1 VHAVVFDIDGTLLQ
15 SAAVDDALYKNAVR
29 SVLRDARIRPCID
42 DYDFVSD
49 SGILSQILADNAVS
63 DDPEIVAAI
72 KTRFV
77 ELLKAHISG
86 HGPFPEIPGAR
97 DFLRKIGDSSN
108 HAAAMA
114 TGGWRESALLKLDTA
129 GFGEFGYP
137 IATSDDAYDRKEIM
151 RIAVSYLG
159 DSFSSITYYGDG
171 PWDRDAS
178 LELGWNFVAVG
189 PALGGLKSYGDLFD
203 IQ

>member
-29 SVLRDARIRPCID
+29 SVLCDARIRPCLT
-42 DYDFVSD
+42 DYDYVSD
-49 SGILSQILADNAVS
+49 SGILSQILADNSVS
-63 DDPEIVAAI
+63 DDPELAAAV
-72 KTRFV
+72 KSRFV
-77 ELLKAHISG
+77 ESLKAHISA

-97 DFLRKIGDSSN
+97 DILRKFGDSSN
-108 HAAAMA
+108 HAVAMA
-114 TGGWRESALLKLDTA
+114 TGGWRESAVLKLDTA
-129 GFGEFGYP
+129 GFSEFGYP

-151 RIAVSYLG
+151 RIALSHIG
-159 DSFSSITYYGDG
+159 NSFSSVTYYGDG

-189 PALGGLKSYGDLFD
+189 PALGGLESYDDLVD
-203 IQ
+203 I